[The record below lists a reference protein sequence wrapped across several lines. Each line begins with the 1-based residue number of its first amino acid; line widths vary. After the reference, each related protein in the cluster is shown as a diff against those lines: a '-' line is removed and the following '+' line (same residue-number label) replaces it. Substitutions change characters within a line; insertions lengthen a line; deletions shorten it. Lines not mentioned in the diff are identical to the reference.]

1 MLDTMGK
8 QWDKVPQELDRAG
21 IQAQAQRASTN
32 PERSPLGLPSFWTD
46 SQCL

>member
-1 MLDTMGK
+1 MLDTVGK

-32 PERSPLGLPSFWTD
+32 PERTHSTRTALLLD
-46 SQCL
+46 